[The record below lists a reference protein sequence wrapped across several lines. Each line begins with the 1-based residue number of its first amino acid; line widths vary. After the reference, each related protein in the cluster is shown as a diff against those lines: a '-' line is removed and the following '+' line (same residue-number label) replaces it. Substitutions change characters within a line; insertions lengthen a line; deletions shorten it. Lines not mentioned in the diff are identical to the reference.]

1 LQPREIDAVVKYLY
15 AKAVGRGPAT
25 YEDCV
30 EFWGQDTRQC
40 EPMKK

>member
-1 LQPREIDAVVKYLY
+1 VVKYLY

-30 EFWGQDTRQC
+30 DFWGQDTRQC

>member
-1 LQPREIDAVVKYLY
+1 VV
-15 AKAVGRGPAT
+15 GHGPAT

-30 EFWGQDTRQC
+30 EFWGQNTRQC